1 MRKTAVLAAASLAG
15 LALLAAGTAS
25 AGADTTYQLSGKQI
39 VVNEDQGIYKMRGSL
54 IGRWNVTSFDESIQD
69 PYYHGSGT
77 EAFKGCLDRRRD
89 GRCKHDP
96 SGTLSITFEYWAL
109 FGSEDPASL
118 VWGACWHPVVSGT
131 GDFAGASG
139 VLTMVDT
146 PTKQGVKTAYI
157 GNLTLKGKGKG
168 KATRRAQA
176 HSARAAGAACAR

>member
-1 MRKTAVLAAASLAG
+1 MRMTAVLAAASLAG
-15 LALLAAGTAS
+15 VASLAAGTAS
-25 AGADTTYQLSGKQI
+25 ASADTTYPLSGKQT
-39 VVNEDQGIYKMRGSL
+39 VVNEDKGLYKMSGSL
-54 IGRWNVTSFDESIQD
+54 IGRWNVTSFEESVQD

-77 EAFKGCLDRRRD
+77 EEFKGCLDRRRD

-109 FGSEDPASL
+109 FGSDDPASL

-157 GNLTLKGKGKG
+157 GNLTLKGKGK
-168 KATRRAQA
+168 ATRRAQA
-176 HSARAAGAACAR
+176 HGARAAGAACGAAR